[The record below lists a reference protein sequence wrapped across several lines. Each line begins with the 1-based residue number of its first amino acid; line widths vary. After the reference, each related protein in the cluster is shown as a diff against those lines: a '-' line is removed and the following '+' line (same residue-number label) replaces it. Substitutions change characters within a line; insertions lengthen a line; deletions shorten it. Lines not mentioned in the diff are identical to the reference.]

1 MIRETIHKHTIFFL
15 YLIVFVIILIGNTF
29 SFGLK
34 HTPLLLLFFLP
45 YLTIYGVF
53 YRFNFN
59 YKNKDEVFKL
69 IVTGNVNI
77 LNNKINF
84 KNIKVNQGY
93 EAAKE
98 DLSYFKQS
106 FENILF
112 DEDFLSIF
120 NLKKIKKFI
129 FEIS

>member
-1 MIRETIHKHTIFFL
+1 LLEDYPIL
-15 YLIVFVIILIGNTF
+15 YFDCSITSKNKKKLLKVFSI
-29 SFGLK
+29 
-34 HTPLLLLFFLP
+34 
-45 YLTIYGVF
+45 
-53 YRFNFN
+53 N

-69 IVTGNVNI
+69 IVKGNVNI

-84 KNIKVNQGY
+84 KNIKVNQDY

-112 DEDFLSIF
+112 DEDFPSIF